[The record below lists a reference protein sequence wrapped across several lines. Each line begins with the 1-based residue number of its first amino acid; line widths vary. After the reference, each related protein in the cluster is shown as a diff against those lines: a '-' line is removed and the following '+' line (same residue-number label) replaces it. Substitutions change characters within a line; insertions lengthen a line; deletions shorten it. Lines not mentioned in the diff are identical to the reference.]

1 MTFSPFASVGRY
13 GSGCVE
19 TAGFHAP
26 TSAAVARQFR
36 AAQLISLVASFNA
49 TLLQLLTSLFLTAR
63 QSEPLNVRDLSS
75 EGSEPNCRRLREPG
89 RFLLRVYDREHRL
102 TWRMARKIRTFQ
114 FWLPASPVVPLIG
127 LFIRMPAQVRWI

>member
-75 EGSEPNCRRLREPG
+75 
-89 RFLLRVYDREHRL
+89 HRL

-114 FWLPASPVVPLIG
+114 FWLPASPAVPLIG
-127 LFIRMPAQVRWI
+127 LFIRMPAQVRWILFSAAQIN

>member
-1 MTFSPFASVGRY
+1 VVEFFKAMTFSPFASVGRY

-75 EGSEPNCRRLREPG
+75 TQLQAPS
-89 RFLLRVYDREHRL
+89 
-102 TWRMARKIRTFQ
+102 
-114 FWLPASPVVPLIG
+114 
-127 LFIRMPAQVRWI
+127 